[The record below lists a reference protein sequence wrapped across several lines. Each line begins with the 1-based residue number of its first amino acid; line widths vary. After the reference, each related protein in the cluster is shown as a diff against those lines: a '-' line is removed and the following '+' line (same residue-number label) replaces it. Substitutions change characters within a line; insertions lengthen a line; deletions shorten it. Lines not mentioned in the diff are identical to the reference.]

1 MAQISSYPILDPQL
15 ADKVL
20 GSNTVDSVGAPVIGN
35 PTVQYTFSSIKSL
48 VDQNFFQQ
56 LQTQTISSIP
66 LTQAGDPIIFGAAD
80 ITGDHVT
87 YTAATG
93 KLTFLTKGS
102 YYIEQEYFVKGTA
115 GGQLFPVFKTEQD
128 DTAQVGPTVAER
140 WYQNASSDKKRIS
153 ITSIVNITVASTY
166 YKFRGLW
173 DSQGAQPTLEAQL
186 INGDWATQVPSAS
199 LKIYKLI

>member
-20 GSNTVDSVGAPVIGN
+20 GSNTVDSTGAPVIGN
-35 PTVQYTFSSIKSL
+35 PTVQYTFSSIKAL

-56 LQTQTISSIP
+56 LQTETIASIP
-66 LTQAGDPIIFGAAD
+66 LTQAGDVIIFGAAD
-80 ITGDHVT
+80 IPGTHVS

-93 KLTFLTKGS
+93 IVTFNTKGS
-102 YYIEQEYFVKGTA
+102 YYIEQEYLVSGTA
-115 GGQLFPVFKTEQD
+115 GGQLFSVFKTMQD
-128 DTAQVGPTVAER
+128 GLSQVGPTVAER
-140 WYQNASSDKKRIS
+140 WAPVASTDRKRIS
-153 ITSIVNITVASTY
+153 ISNIVNITVASTY

-173 DSQGAQPTLEAQL
+173 DSQGAQPTLESQL
-186 INGDWATQVPSAS
+186 ITNNWATQVPSAS

>member
-66 LTQAGDPIIFGAAD
+66 LTQAGDVIIFGAAD
-80 ITGDHVT
+80 ITGTHVS

-93 KLTFLTKGS
+93 TVTFNSKGS
-102 YYIEQEYFVKGTA
+102 YYIEQEYLVKGTA

-128 DTAQVGPTVAER
+128 GTAQVGPTVAER

-173 DSQGAQPTLEAQL
+173 DAQGAQPTLEAQL

>member
-1 MAQISSYPILDPQL
+1 MAQISSYPILDPQF

-20 GSNTVDSVGAPVIGN
+20 GSNTVDSTGAPVIGN
-35 PTVQYTFSSIKSL
+35 PTVQYTFSSIKAL

-56 LQTQTISSIP
+56 LQTETIASIP
-66 LTQAGDPIIFGAAD
+66 LTQAGDVIIFGAAD
-80 ITGDHVT
+80 ITGTHVS

-93 KLTFLTKGS
+93 TVTFNSKGS
-102 YYIEQEYFVKGTA
+102 YYIEQEYLVKGTA

-128 DTAQVGPTVAER
+128 GTAQVGPTVAER

>member
-20 GSNTVDSVGAPVIGN
+20 GSNTVDSVGAPVLGN

-56 LQTQTISSIP
+56 LQTQSTVAIP
-66 LTQAGDPIIFGAAD
+66 LAQAGDTIIFGTDD
-80 ITGDHVT
+80 ITGSHVI

-93 KLTFLTKGS
+93 KVTFNTKGS
-102 YYIEQEYFVKGTA
+102 YYIEQEYLVSGTPP
-115 GGQLFPVFKTEQD
+115 GQVFPVFKTEQD
-128 DTAQVGPTVAER
+128 GSNQVGPTIAER
-140 WYQNASSDKKRIS
+140 WTPNASTDRKRIAIS
-153 ITSIVNITVASTY
+153 NIVNITVAGTY
-166 YKFRGLW
+166 YLFKGLW
-173 DSQGAQPTLEAQL
+173 DAQGAQPTLQPQL
-186 INGDWATQVPSAS
+186 INNDWAAQIPSAS

>member
-20 GSNTVDSVGAPVIGN
+20 GSNTVDSTGAPVIGN
-35 PTVQYTFSSIKSL
+35 PTVQYTFSSIKAL

-56 LQTQTISSIP
+56 LQTETIASIP
-66 LTQAGDPIIFGAAD
+66 LTQAGDVIIFGAAD
-80 ITGDHVT
+80 IPGTHVS

-93 KLTFLTKGS
+93 IVTFNTKGS
-102 YYIEQEYFVKGTA
+102 YYIEQEYLVSGTA
-115 GGQLFPVFKTEQD
+115 GGQLFPVFKTMQD
-128 DTAQVGPTVAER
+128 GLSQVGPTVAER

-153 ITSIVNITVASTY
+153 ISNIVNITVASTY

-173 DSQGAQPTLEAQL
+173 DSQGAQPTLEHQL
-186 INGDWATQVPSAS
+186 ITGNWATPVPSAS

>member
-66 LTQAGDPIIFGAAD
+66 LTQAGDAIIFGAAD
-80 ITGDHVT
+80 ITGNHAT
-87 YTAATG
+87 YTAASG
-93 KLTFLTKGS
+93 KVTFLTKGS
-102 YYIEQEYFVKGTA
+102 YYIEQEYLVKGTPP
-115 GGQLFPVFKTEQD
+115 GQLFPVFKTEQD
-128 DTAQVGPTVAER
+128 GTTQVGPTVIER
-140 WYQNASSDKKRIS
+140 WSPGASTDRKRIS
-153 ITSIVNITVASTY
+153 ITSIVNITVAGTY
-166 YKFRGLW
+166 YLFKGLW
-173 DSQGAQPTLEAQL
+173 DAQGAQPTLEPQL

>member
-20 GSNTVDSVGAPVIGN
+20 GSNTVDSTGAPVIGN
-35 PTVQYTFSSIKSL
+35 PTVQYTFSSIKAL

-56 LQTQTISSIP
+56 LQTETIASIP
-66 LTQAGDPIIFGAAD
+66 LTQAGDVIIFGAAD
-80 ITGDHVT
+80 IPGTHVS

-93 KLTFLTKGS
+93 KITFNSKGS
-102 YYIEQEYFVKGTA
+102 YYIEQEYLVKGTPP
-115 GGQLFPVFKTEQD
+115 GNIFPVFKTMQD
-128 DTAQVGPTVAER
+128 GLSQVGPTVAER
-140 WYQNASSDKKRIS
+140 WAPVASTDRKRIS
-153 ITSIVNITVASTY
+153 ISNIVNITVASTY

-173 DSQGAQPTLEAQL
+173 DSQGAQPTLESQL
-186 INGDWATQVPSAS
+186 ITNNWATQVPSAS

>member
-80 ITGDHVT
+80 ITGNHAT
-87 YTAATG
+87 YTAASG
-93 KLTFLTKGS
+93 KVTFLTKGS
-102 YYIEQEYFVKGTA
+102 YYIEQEYLVSGTA
-115 GGQLFPVFKTEQD
+115 GGSLFPVFKTEQD
-128 DTAQVGPTVAER
+128 GTTQVGPTVAER

>member
-20 GSNTVDSVGAPVIGN
+20 GSNTVDSTGAPVIGN
-35 PTVQYTFSSIKSL
+35 PTVQYTFSSIKAL

-56 LQTQTISSIP
+56 LQTETIASIP
-66 LTQAGDPIIFGAAD
+66 LTQAGDVIIFGAAD
-80 ITGDHVT
+80 IPGTHVS

-93 KLTFLTKGS
+93 IVTFNTKGS
-102 YYIEQEYFVKGTA
+102 YYIEQEYLVKGTA
-115 GGQLFPVFKTEQD
+115 GGQLFPVFKTMQD
-128 DTAQVGPTVAER
+128 GLSQVGPTVAER

-153 ITSIVNITVASTY
+153 ISNIVNITVASTY

-173 DSQGAQPTLEAQL
+173 DSQGAQPTLESQL
-186 INGDWATQVPSAS
+186 ITNNWATQVPSAS